1 MSQGRT
7 ENSSASPGG
16 DETIV
21 WNIYLYQIPYMVG
34 TNAYTNEK
42 HNFYAS
48 TLQAISVGEGDCS
61 TKVVVMCACF
71 VDMGAPVKTQVENG
85 LSKLFGFWVKTIDT
99 SDQDFF
105 TLNHSGLHDKEG
117 GKINTSDPLTSAQ
130 RRSGRFLYFMMTVQP
145 EQAGPNCKHSRMNCR
160 ACVQL
165 LIDVDEIYAIIN
177 TQMLKKPH
185 GLLVHLVALD
195 NGEKP
200 DIGTLKKE
208 K

>member
-1 MSQGRT
+1 MQ
-7 ENSSASPGG
+7 
-16 DETIV
+16 D
-21 WNIYLYQIPYMVG
+21 
-34 TNAYTNEK
+34 
-42 HNFYAS
+42 
-48 TLQAISVGEGDCS
+48 ISRVIGDC
-61 TKVVVMCACF
+61 TTNFGDLCAWF

-85 LSKLFGFWVKTIDT
+85 LSKLFDLWVNTIDT
-99 SDQDFF
+99 SDQDVF

-130 RRSGRFLYFMMTVQP
+130 RRSGRFLYFMITVQP

-165 LIDVDEIYAIIN
+165 LIDVDEIDVIIN